1 MSPVKDR
8 TNSYT
13 GMPLKLRHLMVKDA
27 TKTAKMA
34 LWNDIS
40 TQNYNSGDLIEVS
53 DVKQTTFDN
62 KKLLGTTPKSTMQ
75 VYILIKSF

>member
-1 MSPVKDR
+1 MSGTKPMVLTFYFEGPLIFCEYKSNFNTVLFGFFFFFQVSPVKDR

-34 LWNDIS
+34 LKD
-40 TQNYNSGDLIEVS
+40 
-53 DVKQTTFDN
+53 
-62 KKLLGTTPKSTMQ
+62 
-75 VYILIKSF
+75 